1 MNSKCSLLLA
11 VFVAVLALTSCSGSK
26 NSCTTN
32 CTTTGAIV
40 NITLFDT
47 PPAGVTFLS
56 YSLPIVGISLTPSTG
71 TPVSIYSP
79 TTIVPTELTR
89 LQVESTLIAM
99 DVQVPAGTY
108 TAINVTLA
116 TSGGVFINA
125 STTVLNT
132 NCGVGNVCSL
142 AGGAATTVTIPMN
155 LKLNSGQATWIGL
168 DVNLNNAITMPTS
181 TTLAVDFMQPNTFT
195 ATTTPRTGT
204 PSGAFDTIGDFIGTV
219 TALSPSSITV
229 QNTITGQS
237 LTATLTSGT
246 HFDAAPSTYSH
257 CTNGSSCIAKGSVVS
272 MDAALTTASTLAA
285 TEIDLLDATA
295 TDEVEGVIYPTG
307 PLTATPVVVGM
318 ILADKISTGDNTTLG
333 AVTTTFGTGIFL
345 AASTSINYV
354 IDEKN
359 LSNII
364 TPVGFSGSGDLLAGQ
379 QIRAQVTN
387 VASTTSGITAT
398 ATNVL
403 LRWSRFSGRINTVAG
418 NNFSVTGIPT
428 YMNVFNANLPLAP
441 LVFTYSNG
449 TLFDGVTG
457 TGDPN
462 FVVGKS
468 VAIRALY
475 LNPLTS
481 TPPFQAAKIRVP

>member
-1 MNSKCSLLLA
+1 MNSKCSLLLS
-11 VFVAVLALTSCSGSK
+11 VFAAVLALTSCSGSK

-32 CTTTGAIV
+32 CTTTDAIV

-47 PPAGVTFLS
+47 PATGITVLS

-71 TPVSIYSP
+71 TAVSIYSP
-79 TTIVPTELTR
+79 TSIVPIELTR
-89 LQVESTLIAM
+89 LQTESALIAM

-108 TAINVTLA
+108 SAINVTLA
-116 TSGGVFINA
+116 TSSGMFINE
-125 STTVLNT
+125 SSSVLNG
-132 NCGVGNVCSL
+132 NCNVGLVCPL
-142 AGGAATTVTIPMN
+142 LGGAATTVSIPMS
-155 LKLNSGQATWIGL
+155 LTLNSGQTTWLGL
-168 DVNLNNAITMPTS
+168 AVNLNNAITAPT
-181 TTLAVDFMQPNTFT
+181 TTTVAADFTQANTFT

-219 TALSPSSITV
+219 TALSASSITV

-237 LTATLTSGT
+237 LTATLNSSTQ
-246 HFDAAPSTYSH
+246 FNAAPSTYSN
-257 CTNGSSCIAKGSVVS
+257 CTNGGSCIAKGSVVS
-272 MDAALTTASTLAA
+272 MDAALTTSSTLVAS
-285 TEIDLLDATA
+285 EVDVLDAA
-295 TDEVEGVIYPTG
+295 AIDEVEGVIIYPLPNEPTG
-307 PLTATPVVVGM
+307 VVGM
-318 ILADKISTGDNTTLG
+318 ILADKTSTGDSATLG
-333 AVTTTFGTGIFL
+333 ASTTTYGTPIL
-345 AASTSINYV
+345 VTASTNINYV

-387 VASTTSGITAT
+387 VASPTSGITAT

-403 LRWSRFSGRINTVAG
+403 LRWSRFSGSINTVAG
-418 NNFSVTGIPT
+418 NNFSVTRIPT

>member
-1 MNSKCSLLLA
+1 MNSKCVLLLLA
-11 VFVAVLALTSCSGSK
+11 FTAVLTLTACSGSK
-26 NSCTTN
+26 NTCTTN
-32 CTTTGAIV
+32 CTTSDAIV
-40 NITLFDT
+40 NVTLFDT
-47 PPAGVTFLS
+47 PPTGLTVLS

-89 LQVESTLIAM
+89 LQAESALIAM

-116 TSGGVFINA
+116 TSGGIFINE

-132 NCGVGNVCSL
+132 TCGVGNVCPL
-142 AGGAATTVTIPMN
+142 AGGAATTVTIPMK
-155 LKLNSGQATWIGL
+155 LTLNSGQASWIGL

-181 TTLAVDFMQPNTFT
+181 TTVAADFTQANTFA

-204 PSGAFDTIGDFIGTV
+204 PSNAFDTIGDFIGTV
-219 TALSPSSITV
+219 TALTNSSITV

-237 LTATLTSGT
+237 LTAALNSGT
-246 HFDAAPSTYSH
+246 QFDAAPSSYSN
-257 CTNGSSCIAKGSVVS
+257 CANGGSCIAKGSVVS
-272 MDAALTTASTLAA
+272 MDATLTTSSTLTA
-285 TEIDLLDATA
+285 TEIDVLDAAA

-345 AASTSINYV
+345 AANTSINYV

-359 LSNII
+359 LTNSI
-364 TPVGFSGSGDLLAGQ
+364 TPVGFAGSGDLLAGQ
-379 QIRAQVTN
+379 QIRAHVTN
-387 VASTTSGITAT
+387 VTSGTSGISAT

-403 LRWSRFSGRINTVAG
+403 LRWSRISGSINSFAG
-418 NNFSVTGIPT
+418 NNFTMTG
-428 YMNVFNANLPLAP
+428 LPQYIATLNSTLIQPAA
-441 LVFTYSNG
+441 VFTYQNG

-462 FVVGKS
+462 FAVGKP
-468 VAIRALY
+468 VAIRALF
-475 LNPLTS
+475 LNS
-481 TPPFQAAKIRVP
+481 NAPPFQAAKVRVP